1 MRLRLLSL
9 LFVPALLYVPAAPA
23 QPATPAPSAD
33 TTTQRRPIP
42 DPITP
47 DRAFRRAREAGTRTR
62 SGAPGPNY
70 WTNTATYDLSATVDP
85 SANTLRGTGTIR
97 YRNNSPDTL
106 RRLAVHLRQNI
117 HKEEAIRNRPAEVT
131 GGMTLDRLTLGGADT
146 LRRVQSQRQLRRL
159 GQGYVVQDTR
169 LIVFPPE
176 PLPPDTTATLNVDW
190 HFRIPGADNFR
201 MGQDGEVYYL
211 AYWYPQMAVYD
222 DVDGWVAQPYQGDGE
237 FYMGY
242 ADYDVSITVPEGWL
256 VGATGTLQNA
266 DAVLT
271 DSVQA
276 RLGRARQ
283 DSTVVS
289 VVDRTER
296 GAGTTTV
303 AAEDDSTL
311 TWQFRAER
319 VRDFAFGAS
328 DDFVWDATT
337 AETGTGPSMIHSFYR
352 PGKQTWTRS
361 AEFARF
367 SIEHLS
373 EMITPYPYP
382 QMTAVE
388 GPIGGGMEFPMI
400 THIGDPTSD
409 EALFGVTYHEI
420 SHEWFPMVVGTN
432 EKAHAWFDEGTTTF
446 NETEGRDD
454 FFPDQNAWARSEHY
468 YFRLARAVQTPSMRH
483 ADRYPVDGPDRY
495 VASYDKPGVMLH
507 ALRGILGE
515 DTFFEA
521 YRVFAERWAYK
532 HPTPHDL
539 FNTFEDVAGRE
550 LDWFWRGA
558 LYETWTMDHAVQSV
572 EQTGSGPV
580 VTVVDRGRLP
590 MPVLLEATY
599 ADGRTVERRVGVEPW
614 LNGKRRVEVALE
626 AGTVERVTLDPDRVL
641 PDLTLE
647 NNTWTAGDAAAP
659 SSP

>member
-1 MRLRLLSL
+1 M
-9 LFVPALLYVPAAPA
+9 
-23 QPATPAPSAD
+23 
-33 TTTQRRPIP
+33 P
-42 DPITP
+42 D
-47 DRAFRRAREAGTRTR
+47 
-62 SGAPGPNY
+62 S
-70 WTNTATYDLSATVDP
+70 
-85 SANTLRGTGTIR
+85 
-97 YRNNSPDTL
+97 
-106 RRLAVHLRQNI
+106 
-117 HKEEAIRNRPAEVT
+117 
-131 GGMTLDRLTLGGADT
+131 
-146 LRRVQSQRQLRRL
+146 
-159 GQGYVVQDTR
+159 
-169 LIVFPPE
+169 
-176 PLPPDTTATLNVDW
+176 TATLTVDW

-222 DVDGWVAQPYQGDGE
+222 DVTGWTAQPYQGDGE

-242 ADYDVSITVPEGWL
+242 ADYDVSITVPAGWL

-271 DSVQA
+271 DSVRA
-276 RLGRARQ
+276 RLDRARRTGAIV
-283 DSTVVS
+283 D
-289 VVDRTER
+289 VVDRGER

-303 AAEDDSTL
+303 DPPEDSTL
-311 TWQFRAER
+311 TWEFRAER

-337 AETGTGPSMIHSFYR
+337 AETGTGPSMIHALYR
-352 PGKQTWTRS
+352 PEKQTWTRS

-373 EMITPYPYP
+373 EMLVPYPYP

-420 SHEWFPMVVGTN
+420 SHEWFPMMVGTN
-432 EKAHAWFDEGTTTF
+432 EKAHAWLDEGTTTF

-454 FFPDQNAWARSEHY
+454 FFPDRDAWARSEHY

-495 VASYDKPGVMLH
+495 TASYDKPGVMLR
-507 ALRGILGE
+507 ALRGVLGA
-515 DTFFEA
+515 DTFHEA
-521 YRVFAERWAYK
+521 YRAFAERWAYK
-532 HPTPHDL
+532 HPTPYDF

-558 LYETWTMDHAVQSV
+558 FYETWTMDHAVQSV
-572 EQTGSGPV
+572 EPTDGG
-580 VTVVDRGRLP
+580 VTVTVADRGRLP
-590 MPVLLEATY
+590 MPVLLKATY
-599 ADGRTVERRVGVEPW
+599 ADGRTVERRVGVDPW
-614 LNGKRRVEVALE
+614 LDGRRTVDVTLE
-626 AGTVERVTLDPDRVL
+626 AGTLERVVLNPDDVL
-641 PDLTLE
+641 PDLVRD
-647 NNTWTAGDAAAP
+647 NNTWTADDAAAR